1 MDAAQVHRDAALQ
14 PGTTAANIARL
25 NRRAANA
32 VRQARTQRATA
43 ERLRTAAYLFSSFGF
58 LNSMYFAVFP
68 GSGAIQI
75 RLYQSMMSSVG
86 TGT

>member
-1 MDAAQVHRDAALQ
+1 MLHF
-14 PGTTAANIARL
+14 TAEGER
-25 NRRAANA
+25 RRCGRAAGRWA
-32 VRQARTQRATA
+32 AA